1 MIEEFNLN
9 SNVRLHGVLTYA
21 ATQELEGEFDYL
33 LTTSER
39 GIDANHFCLP
49 SKLFN
54 YVKSKKPILAFVT
67 NGPQREFIDKTNSGI
82 ILDPLD
88 ILQSTKRFS
97 KIMLDGCRLKTNKEE
112 FSKYSLDFTNNQF
125 LKLMDEISI
134 QKKNNFSNFSK

>member
-1 MIEEFNLN
+1 
-9 SNVRLHGVLTYA
+9 
-21 ATQELEGEFDYL
+21 
-33 LTTSER
+33 
-39 GIDANHFCLP
+39 
-49 SKLFN
+49 
-54 YVKSKKPILAFVT
+54 VT